1 VVDDSAEI
9 VAVVIAVVVELGAL
23 VDSEGFAEDGSIAE
37 GAVTVVVRVSTAD
50 ALVGDGAAVVKV
62 GAGMLVGVG
71 FGVGNGVGTG
81 VACGFGDGAGT
92 GVGVGFGV
100 GDGIGAGVG
109 VGFGVGDGVGAGVG
123 FGVGNGV
130 GTGVGVGFGVGD
142 GVGAGVGT
150 PGTPVKNTRIRTQ
163 SIIRRTFSA

>member
-37 GAVTVVVRVSTAD
+37 GAVTAVVRVSTAD

-71 FGVGNGVGTG
+71 FGVGDGVG
-81 VACGFGDGAGT
+81 AR
-92 GVGVGFGV
+92 VGVG

-109 VGFGVGDGVGAGVG
+109 DGFGVGDGVGTGVAFGFGDGVGTGG

-130 GTGVGVGFGVGD
+130 GTGVGVGFGVGN